1 MIRSSSKSVVIF
13 ASYDFVNRDLRAVFT
28 PLDMLTYLF
37 CLLSKPNSPIK
48 EVTFLLI
55 FISLLPTFLNQRFDS
70 ATKIHH
76 FKEMLHIQVF
86 LILLCTETGA
96 STPYIQNSQLK
107 TRHSYFIFLLDVGIN
122 YTFV

>member
-37 CLLSKPNSPIK
+37 CLLSKPNSPFK
-48 EVTFLLI
+48 VVTFLLI

-76 FKEMLHIQVF
+76 FKEMLHSQVF
-86 LILLCTETGA
+86 LSYDVPKQVLQHPIYKIH
-96 STPYIQNSQLK
+96 SSKPVIHNS
-107 TRHSYFIFLLDVGIN
+107 FFC
-122 YTFV
+122 